1 MKKEKVINSSA
12 LWKKLSDYVRKAG
25 RASARPILLMY
36 QVMKSPKTSKRINF

>member
-25 RASARPILLMY
+25 RVSARDSLDVPGDEESED
-36 QVMKSPKTSKRINF
+36 VEKG